1 MKVKV
6 LVIFMAVVF
15 LIPLVSAGWEWDN
28 CKEYDAENKEV
39 TIKNSFCFG
48 SEVSTIKLVNA
59 QPYCIPDKCYLY
71 YEVEHKQGDNKMHK
85 GSKAYDPLTNKGGLN
100 NKDDYI
106 EGKENQY
113 EIWDDNKG
121 WVQTYNEC
129 GTDGVLSNGSN
140 NYQCEEKTRNK
151 TGDWIDYD
159 ISAKY
164 GIGNFT
170 IREKVD
176 INQGE
181 SIDVVPE
188 YFGLDIEEWQV
199 TSGLVRFSNQTLT
212 ENTYEY
218 SHGVY
223 RTAFSFNVTR
233 NNSNWIL
240 QSVEVYMR
248 GQGSTIDYNLSIS
261 PTLSQEPNIANIINS
276 TTQSVTEPNPY
287 GWVTINNFP
296 NTTLE
301 YGVQYAIDVH
311 FPSATGGRG
320 MTGKTSNVYGNGAFW
335 YSTDSGSSW
344 ASPSTSSLTDGIFAL
359 WGTELIP
366 DTAPT
371 VTLNSPADNFK
382 GSETNLT
389 FNCSATDDL
398 SLANLS
404 LFIDDVINH
413 TVTNTTASQTSI
425 GLEVSNNFADGSYN
439 WTCKASDTTGQQ
451 TTASTRDFTIDATQ
465 PVITITD
472 PQNIVYP
479 FSFIGKI
486 HDLNWT
492 ISDANLD
499 TCFYNYNS
507 SNVTINCGLNHTTF
521 VLVSN
526 QYNITIHAN
535 DTYGNVAQSSVNWS
549 YTISENNQ
557 TFTTPVYETQNTS
570 FTLNISTG
578 GSESVNANLIY
589 NGTLYT
595 SKKIGTDAEAEFITS
610 FDVPLGTGTKQFF
623 WNITHGSTE
632 IHTNKSNQTIN
643 ELKLTECGNGA
654 SGNPHIVDFVAKDE
668 VTDLPLN
675 FTLPNVNWVYWLGSG
690 AVNKSLS
697 NYVNN
702 SVNVSFHDFCINPQD
717 KMAVYQTIDLQ
728 YEAVGY
734 PQRRWGA
741 TDTRPFNG
749 ADITT
754 LNQTLYLLATADGA
768 DVTIVVLSAS
778 GAAIES
784 VFVNVTRQV
793 GGVNTLVGSG
803 DTGSDGALTFF
814 LNGDFLHTFTFE
826 KEGFP
831 TLVTSFF
838 PTQPTYTIYLGETA
852 GGNETYDFVRGVSTT
867 IRPPLNFLNNGT
879 DYTFEFTL
887 NSTFW
892 TLTDWGFV
900 MRNGS
905 GTILGSNISSLI
917 TGGNLSLALNTA
929 NHTSIVMDYF
939 WNIDGNYSNA
949 SRGWAVLNEDNFGY
963 GLKTFFDDLKSY
975 TAEDGEGMFG
985 LTPLSLFLIIFTFI
999 FLVVGGI
1006 AMTTGLYSPMALIMQ
1021 TWLLVFLFDI
1031 VFGIF
1036 PSPNPD
1042 FLASGIPTIIVGI
1055 IAVAIMLRENMR

>member
-1 MKVKV
+1 MKIKV
-6 LVIFMAVVF
+6 MVIFMTMIV

-28 CKEYDAENKEV
+28 CKEYDVENREV
-39 TIKNSFCFG
+39 TIKNSFCLG
-48 SEVSTIKLVNA
+48 SQVSKIKLVNA

-85 GSKAYDPLTNKGGLN
+85 GSKAYNPLTNKGGLN

-121 WVQTYNEC
+121 WVETYNAC

-159 ISAKY
+159 INAKY

-218 SHGVY
+218 SHGAY

-301 YGVQYAIDVH
+301 SGVQYAIDVH

-320 MTGKTSNVYGNGAFW
+320 MTAKTSDVYGNGAFW

-344 ASPSTSSLTDGIFAL
+344 ASPSPSSLTDGIFAL

-366 DTAPT
+366 DTAPA
-371 VTLNSPADNFK
+371 VTLNSPADNFR
-382 GSETNLT
+382 GTETNLT

-398 SLANLS
+398 SLANIS
-404 LFIDDVINH
+404 LFIDDVINK
-413 TVTNTTASQTSI
+413 TARNTTASQTSI

-451 TTASTRDFTIDATQ
+451 TTASTRDFTIDATS

-557 TFTTPVYETQNTS
+557 TYTTPVFETQNAT

-595 SKKIGTDAEAEFITS
+595 SKKIGTNTEAEFITS

-643 ELKLTECGNGA
+643 LFNISECGSPVTNT
-654 SGNPHIVDFVAKDE
+654 PRLVDFIAKDE
-668 VTDLPLN
+668 VTGLPLN
-675 FTLPNVNWVYWLGSG
+675 FTLPNVDWTSWLGSG
-690 AVNKSLS
+690 KVNRSFS

-702 SVNVSFHDFCINPQD
+702 SINVSFHNFCVTAPSTSQ
-717 KMAVYQTIDLQ
+717 VYSDLTLSFRSSPD
-728 YEAVGY
+728 Y
-734 PQRRWGA
+734 PQRTFGLK
-741 TDTRPFNG
+741 DTRPFNG
-749 ADITT
+749 NDITT
-754 LNQTLYLLATADGA
+754 LNQTLYLLNTNDGA
-768 DVTIVVLSAS
+768 DIVLQVVNQAQVPLE
-778 GAAIES
+778 G
-784 VFVNVTRQV
+784 VFVNATRDI
-793 GGVNTLVGSG
+793 GGTETLLGSG
-803 DTGSDGALTFF
+803 FTGADGGITMF
-814 LNGDFLHTFTFE
+814 LNPDFTTKFSFE

-831 TLVTSFF
+831 LVIRSFQPKDNTITLGT
-838 PTQPTYTIYLGETA
+838 ETR
-852 GGNETYDFVRGVSTT
+852 GNETYDFVRGMTWKISPNNNV
-867 IRPPLNFLNNGT
+867 LNNN
-879 DYTFEFTL
+879 TFQVFTFDL

-892 TLTDWGFV
+892 TPTDWGFS
-900 MRNGS
+900 MINTSS
-905 GTILGSNISSLI
+905 GAVLATNISTI
-917 TGGNLSLALNTA
+917 GAGGNLSVNVSVGD
-929 NHTSIVMDYF
+929 NRSITMEYF
-939 WNIDGNYSNA
+939 WNVDGNYTNA
-949 SRGWAVLNEDNFGY
+949 TRSWAVLNNDDFGY
-963 GLKTFFDDLKSY
+963 GLKTFFDDLKNYTSY
-975 TAEDGEGMFG
+975 GGTGIFG
-985 LTPLSLFLIIFTFI
+985 LSPMGLFLIIFTFI

-1006 AMTTGLYSPMALIMQ
+1006 SMSTGLYSPMALIVQ
-1021 TWLLVFLFDI
+1021 TWIWVFLFDV
-1031 VFGIF
+1031 VFGVF

-1042 FLASGIPTIIVGI
+1042 LMTSGIPTIIVGI
-1055 IAVAIMLRENMR
+1055 IAIAIMLRENMR